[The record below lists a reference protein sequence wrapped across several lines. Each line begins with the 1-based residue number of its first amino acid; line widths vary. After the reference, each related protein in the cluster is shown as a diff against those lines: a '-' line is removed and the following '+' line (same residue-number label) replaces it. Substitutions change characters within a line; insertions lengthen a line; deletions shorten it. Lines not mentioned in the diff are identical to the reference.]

1 MAGGGMGVVVGAGFF
16 QSLEYFDFKTLK
28 FVALFGGFFL
38 FFVART
44 SMEASI
50 RTSMQIIA
58 HELTHSFFCGA
69 DFSQGE
75 TYPDRGRQFRRFDG
89 V

>member
-1 MAGGGMGVVVGAGFF
+1 MAGGGMGIVVGAGFF

-28 FVALFGGFFL
+28 FVALFGGFS

-58 HELTHSFFCGA
+58 HELTHSFLRC
-69 DFSQGE
+69 
-75 TYPDRGRQFRRFDG
+75 
-89 V
+89 